1 LIDSLAKEAND
12 LVKEYTTKQS
22 KPFLLRDKLKHLP
35 IAAVARKTTRNTK
48 TVLHETRAFTFKGV
62 SRLKSPTAYLIKFS
76 MEQKQDVLRRLEPG
90 DCVFTYTAGYASDV
104 FIPGAFKHGI
114 TYVGS
119 PMDRNEV
126 GLNVDNVARIYDNFP
141 EGGVETLLE
150 NFKLETLPSPKI
162 GEDVMDADVI
172 EAVAE
177 GVIFNNL
184 CHLMDTHVNR
194 LLVLR
199 PRISAAERIEA
210 LISTF
215 RFLGDKY
222 DFSFNFRDVSAV
234 VCTEVQYHALDGK
247 GDISFELTR
256 RAGNPTLS
264 ADDIINYYE
273 KRRGSFEFV
282 LLALEDTHS
291 PCHDAKIYVGEDGEK
306 MFKEIDDIRRNEVPC
321 SS

>member
-1 LIDSLAKEAND
+1 MIDSLGKEAND

-150 NFKLETLPSPKI
+150 NFKL
-162 GEDVMDADVI
+162 
-172 EAVAE
+172 
-177 GVIFNNL
+177 
-184 CHLMDTHVNR
+184 
-194 LLVLR
+194 
-199 PRISAAERIEA
+199 
-210 LISTF
+210 
-215 RFLGDKY
+215 LG
-222 DFSFNFRDVSAV
+222 
-234 VCTEVQYHALDGK
+234 
-247 GDISFELTR
+247 
-256 RAGNPTLS
+256 
-264 ADDIINYYE
+264 
-273 KRRGSFEFV
+273 
-282 LLALEDTHS
+282 
-291 PCHDAKIYVGEDGEK
+291 K
-306 MFKEIDDIRRNEVPC
+306 M
-321 SS
+321 